1 MQRLV
6 RTLIYSW
13 AFLFILMLLS
23 TKGISQDKHFTNFR
37 MAPLAVNPA
46 LTGAFEGT
54 YRLTGVYR
62 GQWTSVTSFGNGYS
76 TPHISV
82 DLPILGGILMEN
94 DWIGVGLSVL
104 SDNAGFANYKSGFAG
119 TSATYHMGM
128 DDEYS
133 KVFSIGF
140 QYGRENRTFS
150 GNEIRTPSVLIGEP
164 VERLVLDN
172 EGNTQAISHGS
183 IGIGVTYK
191 ATIND
196 QGDLWRGGIAMK
208 GIGASRGSFI
218 SVDSLAQDRTNLTKP
233 TLVGFGEAS
242 MVMTDKVRINPAVIF
257 QTNSGFLTLEAQAT
271 ADYLLN
277 PQKRQI
283 LTAGLGYRVG
293 DSMNLLA
300 GMQIKDLKIGFA
312 YDITVSGFSGATRNG
327 AFEISVGY
335 IGKVFKRPEVH
346 PIILCPR
353 L

>member
-1 MQRLV
+1 MHRIIRIVPFLMAFFFFL
-6 RTLIYSW
+6 LIGTY
-13 AFLFILMLLS
+13 
-23 TKGISQDKHFTNFR
+23 GHSQDKHFTNFR

-62 GQWTSVTSFGNGYS
+62 AQWTSVTSFGNGYS
-76 TPHISV
+76 TPHISI
-82 DLPILGGILMEN
+82 DIPILGGILMEN

-104 SDNAGFANYKSGFAG
+104 SDNAGFANYRSGFAG
-119 TSATYHMGM
+119 TSATYHIGM

-133 KVFSIGF
+133 RVFSVGF
-140 QYGRENRTFS
+140 QYGRENRRFS
-150 GNEIRTPSVLIGEP
+150 GSEIRTPSVLFGDP
-164 VERLVLDN
+164 SERLILDN
-172 EGNTQAISHGS
+172 EGNTQAVSNGS

-208 GIGASRGSFI
+208 GIGSSNGSFI

-233 TLVGFGEAS
+233 TLIGFGEAS
-242 MVMTDKVRINPAVIF
+242 MVMTDKMRLNPALIF

-277 PQKRQI
+277 AEKRQI
-283 LTAGLGYRVG
+283 VTAGLGYRVG
-293 DSMNLLA
+293 DSINLLA
-300 GMQIKDLKIGFA
+300 GMQIKDIKVGLA
-312 YDITVSGFSGATRNG
+312 YDITVSEFSPATRNG

-335 IGKVFKRPEVH
+335 IGKVFKKPDVH